1 MFKNN
6 GPKVLLLDI
15 ETSPIIASVWSI
27 WNQDVPLNM
36 IEKDWS
42 VLSYSAKLLGDKKM
56 YYDDVR
62 GQKDVNDD
70 SKLLK
75 GIWKLLDEADVIVT
89 QNGKKFDIKKL
100 NARFIINGMQPPSS
114 FKHIDTKQIASK
126 NFAFTSN
133 KLEYMAQKLGL
144 KQQKSKHKKFS
155 GFELWRQCLA
165 NNLDAWKEMEHYN
178 KQDVLT
184 LEELYLK
191 LRGWD
196 NQGVNFKNIEGA
208 FIYILSGLH
217 FSHMAFGLTGLA
229 LVLRDSFKNRR
240 FVDGFIVSLNPA
252 KNTLAQIVTIFWHFL
267 GFLWIALFC
276 VFLIH

>member
-15 ETSPIIASVWSI
+15 ETSPIIASVWGI

-62 GQKDVNDD
+62 GQKDINDD

-196 NQGVNFKNIEGA
+196 NQGVNFNVYVDDANPCCGTCGNTKLMKKGYQVSKTGRFQRYICRECGSQFRGRKNLNKNI
-208 FIYILSGLH
+208 S
-217 FSHMAFGLTGLA
+217 
-229 LVLRDSFKNRR
+229 
-240 FVDGFIVSLNPA
+240 IVN
-252 KNTLAQIVTIFWHFL
+252 I
-267 GFLWIALFC
+267 
-276 VFLIH
+276 

>member
-1 MFKNN
+1 MMGKAN

-15 ETSPIIASVWSI
+15 ETSPIIASVWGI

-42 VLSYSAKLLGDKKM
+42 VLSYAAKILGEKTMFYADA
-56 YYDDVR
+56 R
-62 GQKDVNDD
+62 GQKDINDD

-75 GIWKLLDEADVIVT
+75 GIWKLLDEADVIIT

-100 NARFIINGMQPPSS
+100 NARFIINGMKPPSS

-126 NFAFTSN
+126 NFSFTSN

-144 KQQKSKHKKFS
+144 KQQKSKHKKFA

-165 NNLDAWKEMEHYN
+165 DNIEAWKEMEHYN

-184 LEELYLK
+184 LEELYMK

-196 NQGVNFKNIEGA
+196 NGGVNFNVFVSDPDESCGVCGEHKLQKKGFSVTKTGKYQRYICTNCGSQFRSKNGEK
-208 FIYILSGLH
+208 
-217 FSHMAFGLTGLA
+217 
-229 LVLRDSFKNRR
+229 KNNK
-240 FVDGFIVSLNPA
+240 F
-252 KNTLAQIVTIFWHFL
+252 TLI
-267 GFLWIALFC
+267 
-276 VFLIH
+276 

>member
-1 MFKNN
+1 MNKSK

-15 ETSPIIASVWSI
+15 ETSPIIASIWSI

-42 VLSYSAKLLGDKKM
+42 ILSYAAKWFGEKTIH
-56 YYDDVR
+56 YQDVR

-70 SKLLK
+70 SKILK

-100 NARFIINGMQPPSS
+100 NARFIINGMKPPSP

-144 KQQKSKHKKFS
+144 KQQKSKHKKFA

-165 NNLDAWKEMEHYN
+165 NNIEAWKEMEHYN

-184 LEELYLK
+184 LEELYVK

-196 NQGVNFKNIEGA
+196 NGGINFNIYLDEHALCCGTCQSTNLEKKG
-208 FIYILSGLH
+208 FLVTK
-217 FSHMAFGLTGLA
+217 TGKFQRFRCLDCGTNA
-229 LVLRDSFKNRR
+229 RGRENLRDKEQNKKLLMT
-240 FVDGFIVSLNPA
+240 V
-252 KNTLAQIVTIFWHFL
+252 
-267 GFLWIALFC
+267 
-276 VFLIH
+276 

>member
-1 MFKNN
+1 MMDKSK
-6 GPKVLLLDI
+6 GPKILLLDI

-27 WNQDVPLNM
+27 WNQDIPLNM

-42 VLSYSAKLLGDKKM
+42 ILSYAAKWLGEKEIF
-56 YYDDVR
+56 YQDVR
-62 GQKDVNDD
+62 NQKDVNND

-75 GIWKLLDEADVIVT
+75 GIWKLLDEADVIIT

-100 NARFIINGMQPPSS
+100 NARFIINNMHPPSS

-126 NFAFTSN
+126 HFAFTSN
-133 KLEYMAQKLGL
+133 KLEYMAHKLGL
-144 KQQKSKHKKFS
+144 KQQKSKHKKFP

-165 NNLDAWKEMEHYN
+165 NNIEAWKEMEHYN

-196 NQGVNFKNIEGA
+196 NGSVNLN
-208 FIYILSGLH
+208 
-217 FSHMAFGLTGLA
+217 
-229 LVLRDSFKNRR
+229 V
-240 FVDGFIVSLNPA
+240 FVDEDRLCCGACGSSKMQKKGF
-252 KNTLAQIVTIFWHFL
+252 QITKTGKYQRYICMDC
-267 GFLWIALFC
+267 GSNSRSGK
-276 VFLIH
+276 LIKRESTEKLTTPV

>member
-1 MFKNN
+1 MFKKN

-15 ETSPIIASVWSI
+15 ETSPIIASIWGI

-62 GQKDVNDD
+62 GQKDINDD
-70 SKLLK
+70 SKILK

-114 FKHIDTKQIASK
+114 YKHIDTKQIASK

-165 NNLDAWKEMEHYN
+165 NNFDAWKEMEHYN

-196 NQGVNFKNIEGA
+196 NQGVNFNVYVDDVNPCCGTCGNTKLMKKGYQVSKTGRFQRYICRECGSQFRGRKNLNKNI
-208 FIYILSGLH
+208 S
-217 FSHMAFGLTGLA
+217 
-229 LVLRDSFKNRR
+229 
-240 FVDGFIVSLNPA
+240 IVN
-252 KNTLAQIVTIFWHFL
+252 I
-267 GFLWIALFC
+267 
-276 VFLIH
+276 

>member
-1 MFKNN
+1 MMSRYK

-15 ETSPIIASVWSI
+15 ETSPIIASVWGI

-42 VLSYSAKLLGDKKM
+42 ILSYSAKWLGDNRM
-56 YYDDVR
+56 FYEDVR
-62 GQKDVNDD
+62 GQRDINDD
-70 SKLLK
+70 SRLLK

-100 NARFIINGMQPPSS
+100 NARFIINGMNAPSS
-114 FKHIDTKQIASK
+114 FEHIDTKQIASK

-165 NNLDAWKEMEHYN
+165 NNREAWKEMEHYN

-191 LRGWD
+191 LRGWGNGGINLNLYIED
-196 NQGVNFKNIEGA
+196 LNFQCGTCQSTQLRKKGFRITKGGKYQRYICVDCGSQFRSRKN
-208 FIYILSGLH
+208 
-217 FSHMAFGLTGLA
+217 
-229 LVLRDSFKNRR
+229 LRTREEKE
-240 FVDGFIVSLNPA
+240 
-252 KNTLAQIVTIFWHFL
+252 KTLITI
-267 GFLWIALFC
+267 
-276 VFLIH
+276 